1 MYIGSCLICNLGC
14 WGNDVLTVKIKVN
27 KQRPKVQSFDR
38 EKKKKKKIHRQVQ
51 IEIMVF
57 SHCSSYCSPVY
68 RHIYLFIR
76 KKLSLD
82 LFAFVFLQAILLPK
96 RTLKL
101 SR

>member
-1 MYIGSCLICNLGC
+1 M
-14 WGNDVLTVKIKVN
+14 LTVKIKVN

-51 IEIMVF
+51 IKIMVF

>member
-38 EKKKKKKIHRQVQ
+38 KKKKKKYIDK
-51 IEIMVF
+51 
-57 SHCSSYCSPVY
+57 Y
-68 RHIYLFIR
+68 RLRSWSFLIAPLTVLLYIGIFIYLSEKNYRWTF
-76 KKLSLD
+76 LH
-82 LFAFVFLQAILLPK
+82 LFFLQAILLPK

-101 SR
+101 SW